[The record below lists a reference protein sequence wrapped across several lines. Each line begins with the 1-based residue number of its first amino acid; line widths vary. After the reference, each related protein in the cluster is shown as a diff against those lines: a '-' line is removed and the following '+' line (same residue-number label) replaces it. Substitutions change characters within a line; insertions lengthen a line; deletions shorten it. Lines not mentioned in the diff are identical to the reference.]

1 MRLFVKLCYLIS
13 QQTSTFLWNFTTHV
27 QSIVTDICKVLRY
40 RTSLTVFLTFR
51 SLDGVFSSST
61 LSSTLPRTSQ
71 RTEFVSVIK
80 INHDKVL
87 SYMYGGL
94 YVSILLFLSDYS
106 RDRNTETY
114 FLKYSKPVIRLKW
127 IRWTSRFFVR
137 ANRRTDMTRLIVT
150 LGSFSRKASKKET
163 PQSYQIHFFSI

>member
-1 MRLFVKLCYLIS
+1 M
-13 QQTSTFLWNFTTHV
+13 
-27 QSIVTDICKVLRY
+27 
-40 RTSLTVFLTFR
+40 VF
-51 SLDGVFSSST
+51 FSSST

-114 FLKYSKPVIRLKW
+114 FLKYSKPVIR
-127 IRWTSRFFVR
+127 
-137 ANRRTDMTRLIVT
+137 
-150 LGSFSRKASKKET
+150 RK
-163 PQSYQIHFFSI
+163 